1 MCEIFISADPASYES
16 RTRSVR
22 LHGVVTSI
30 RLEHLYWE
38 VLEEIARR
46 DAMSVVHLI
55 EKLYDELVTAR
66 GGVGNFTSFLRVS
79 ALRYEAM
86 VAQGRIPA
94 DVSIPIRSLD
104 ASTVLRELPRGWSIQ
119 PTAPAAGPDAPAQG
133 RALPAG
139 LDPVAALTLT
149 CRSRVPKQATSAFS
163 RPETGPARH

>member
-30 RLEHLYWE
+30 RLEQLYWD

-46 DAMSVVHLI
+46 DGMSVVHLI
-55 EKLYDELVTAR
+55 EKLYDELVAAR

-79 ALRYEAM
+79 ALRYEAL

-94 DVSIPIRSLD
+94 DVGVPIRSLD
-104 ASTVLRELPRGWSIQ
+104 AKAVLHELPKGWS
-119 PTAPAAGPDAPAQG
+119 APASAEASAPA
-133 RALPAG
+133 RALQR
-139 LDPVAALTLT
+139 ALTRL
-149 CRSRVPKQATSAFS
+149 P
-163 RPETGPARH
+163 H

>member
-46 DAMSVVHLI
+46 DGMSVVHLI
-55 EKLYDELVTAR
+55 EKLYDELVAAR

-79 ALRYEAM
+79 ALRYEAL
-86 VAQGRIPA
+86 VARGRIPA
-94 DVSIPIRSLD
+94 DVGVPIRSLD
-104 ASTVLRELPRGWSIQ
+104 AKTVLRELPRGWTTPPEPS
-119 PTAPAAGPDAPAQG
+119 ASGDAPPA
-133 RALPAG
+133 RALQR
-139 LDPVAALTLT
+139 ALTRL
-149 CRSRVPKQATSAFS
+149 P
-163 RPETGPARH
+163 H